1 MRKFHLEISE
11 PSIVAQAKPNERK
24 WGQFQFPKIRKTENG
39 DFYVCWDHG
48 SDDYD
53 YAFIVMNAVSSDGKV
68 WRKSQASDIVVHPKM
83 KNGNYFAGFRRLG
96 VTRSDYLNKYA
107 HAMENPQNGAKCY
120 FADDVVENDDKTVW
134 GIEIDS
140 KTGEERYFECKINW
154 PFMPLYTVKQD
165 EVFPTTT
172 VFFLANEP
180 LTEIDGVLYA
190 PLYTKGFNSDATN
203 KKDAIPQYFTSGV
216 YIFSSKD
223 GGLTWD
229 YLSQVLVD
237 DTSFNDNPA
246 FEGFDEPYVA
256 KMPDGSFVMLMRTGA
271 GLPSY
276 ITRSTDNMKT
286 WSKPQIFD
294 DIGVL
299 PHLQPLKCGVT
310 LASYGRP
317 ILKVRA
323 TSDSSGMQWQDPI
336 RIPLSCND
344 VPNNW
349 NGSNSCFYT
358 GMIAYSDNEA
368 LLVYSDFNCKNSNG
382 ETVKTILCRKI
393 TVVFDD

>member
-1 MRKFHLEISE
+1 
-11 PSIVAQAKPNERK
+11 
-24 WGQFQFPKIRKTENG
+24 
-39 DFYVCWDHG
+39 
-48 SDDYD
+48 
-53 YAFIVMNAVSSDGKV
+53 
-68 WRKSQASDIVVHPKM
+68 M
-83 KNGNYFAGFRRLG
+83 KNGNYFAGFRRVG
-96 VTRSDYLNKYA
+96 VTRSNYLNKYT

-120 FADDVVENDDKTVW
+120 FADDVVEKDDKIVW

-154 PFMPLYTVKQD
+154 PFMPIHTIKQG

-190 PLYTKGFNSDATN
+190 PLYSKGFNSDATN
-203 KKDAIPQYFTSGV
+203 KNDAVPKYFTNGV

-271 GLPSY
+271 GIPSY

-299 PHLQPLKCGVT
+299 PHIQPLKCGVT

-323 TSDSSGMQWQDPI
+323 TSDNSGMQWQDPI

-344 VPNNW
+344 VLSNW
-349 NGSNSCFYT
+349 NSTISCFYT

-368 LLVYSDFNCKNSNG
+368 LLVYSDFNCKNQQN

-393 TVVFDD
+393 TVVFYD